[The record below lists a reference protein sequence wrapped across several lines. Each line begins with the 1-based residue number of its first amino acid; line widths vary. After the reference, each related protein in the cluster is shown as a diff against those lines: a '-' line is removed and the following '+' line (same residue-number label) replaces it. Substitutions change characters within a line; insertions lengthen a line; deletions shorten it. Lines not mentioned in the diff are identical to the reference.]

1 MSCANVAF
9 THCAGPVAEVVGP
22 YDRWVSDAAP
32 LDAEQLAA
40 YFALMEVSSLLQHA
54 VEQQLRV
61 DGNLSNPQFQILAR
75 LNGSPS
81 GRLRMTDLA
90 DGLVYSRSG
99 LTYQAAQLEK
109 RELITRTPGA
119 DDERSV
125 EVTLT
130 PEGRELLSK
139 VMTGHVE
146 VVQRLLMS
154 SLTRKDVA
162 AITDILGHVRDR
174 MRTAPPRSAAPRA
187 PRSRD

>member
-1 MSCANVAF
+1 VI
-9 THCAGPVAEVVGP
+9 
-22 YDRWVSDAAP
+22 DATP
-32 LDAEQLAA
+32 LDPEQLAA

-54 VEQQLRV
+54 VEQQLRL

-75 LNGSPS
+75 LNASPT

-125 EVTLT
+125 EVALT
-130 PEGRELLSK
+130 PAGRDLLNT
-139 VMTGHVE
+139 VMPGHVE
-146 VVQRLLMS
+146 VVQQLMMA

-162 AITDILGHVRDR
+162 AITDILSRVRDR

-187 PRSRD
+187 TRARD